1 MNLMK
6 EWYLIKT
13 KTRQEN
19 RAISNLQNQGYY
31 VYCPC
36 GEINNKIVT
45 LFPGYIF
52 VYLDKNLQNWS
63 PIRSTKGVQNFVRFG
78 LEYAKIPN
86 KVVEYIRT
94 NEIITSKKLQIL
106 NDFKPGDQVQITD
119 GALKNCIAIFRSF
132 KSDNRVILLMNILSQ
147 EQTISI
153 NKKSLVAL

>member
-1 MNLMK
+1 MK

-19 RAISNLQNQGYY
+19 LAISNLQNQGYH

-52 VYLDKNLQNWS
+52 IYLDKNSQNWS
-63 PIRSTKGVQNFVRFG
+63 PIRSTKGVQNFIRFG

-119 GALKNCIAIFRSF
+119 GTLKNCTAIFRSF
-132 KSDNRVILLMNILSQ
+132 KSDIRVIILMNILGQ